1 MFAADD
7 LMACLVLRE
16 HGRRIPEGVAVVG
29 FDDSNAAPSCRPRLT
44 TVRQPVEDM
53 AAEMVRL
60 LLDAVAAPVAVG
72 TAVEAATPVLFEP
85 RLVVR
90 DSA

>member
-1 MFAADD
+1 M
-7 LMACLVLRE
+7 E
-16 HGRRIPEGVAVVG
+16 Y
-29 FDDSNAAPSCRPRLT
+29 T
-44 TVRQPVEDM
+44 

-60 LLDAVAAPVAVG
+60 PPDAVAAPVAAG

-90 DSA
+90 ASA